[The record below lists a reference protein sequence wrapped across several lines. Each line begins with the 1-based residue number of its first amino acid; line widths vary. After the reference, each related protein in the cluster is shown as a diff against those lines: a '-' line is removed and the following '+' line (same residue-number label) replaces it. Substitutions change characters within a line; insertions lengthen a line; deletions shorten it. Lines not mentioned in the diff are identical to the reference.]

1 MWMITSNLTGVVG
14 KTAFDVWYFGF
25 LMVERL
31 LSCQRSWEGMCV
43 YLRIAGHPKSSFYQY
58 WILNIGLKV
67 ASSSLQLLQNK
78 KQSYVSL
85 PDLKKLRETPAQE
98 RILLKMFTGISPST
112 KKWQGL
118 QSLNNC
124 GSWIWSNYSDLTGPH
139 PKWWFSKGNPLISGK
154 ARLVKYYS
162 IWPDE
167 CQWKGRTL
175 GENFPPCFDHAANR
189 ASSSSGTTCS
199 AWGFG
204 GLHRMYGTLKSV
216 AALKGPPW
224 LDQGS
229 IYCISSTYIWSLR
242 LTYCTTRA

>member
-31 LSCQRSWEGMCV
+31 LSCHRSWEGMCV

-112 KKWQGL
+112 KNGKDYNLWTTVVHESGQIIATSQDLTPNGGLVREIPLFQGKL
-118 QSLNNC
+118 GWWNIIPFGQMNVNEKDGHLGKIVLPVSTTPP
-124 GSWIWSNYSDLTGPH
+124 TGPH
-139 PKWWFSKGNPLISGK
+139 RRQVRL
-154 ARLVKYYS
+154 ARPEDLEVFTGCMA
-162 IWPDE
+162 P
-167 CQWKGRTL
+167 
-175 GENFPPCFDHAANR
+175 
-189 ASSSSGTTCS
+189 
-199 AWGFG
+199 
-204 GLHRMYGTLKSV
+204 
-216 AALKGPPW
+216 
-224 LDQGS
+224 
-229 IYCISSTYIWSLR
+229 
-242 LTYCTTRA
+242 